1 MNLVP
6 TSLDNTN
13 MPPDKS
19 PIPVA
24 CGLLALSPPPHPS
37 GEANLMQKED
47 IARAAPRGDL
57 RASHIFVQKMKVV
70 QKMQSNHLS
79 SKKCELTKPLRL
91 RLHNVGG

>member
-24 CGLLALSPPPHPS
+24 CGLLALSPAAPERGGQLDLNAKRCNS
-37 GEANLMQKED
+37 CLLV
-47 IARAAPRGDL
+47 IARQENYRSW
-57 RASHIFVQKMKVV
+57 R
-70 QKMQSNHLS
+70 
-79 SKKCELTKPLRL
+79 R
-91 RLHNVGG
+91 

>member
-47 IARAAPRGDL
+47 RQVRG
-57 RASHIFVQKMKVV
+57 
-70 QKMQSNHLS
+70 
-79 SKKCELTKPLRL
+79 P
-91 RLHNVGG
+91 

>member
-37 GEANLMQKED
+37 GEANSISTPNGVIPACWLSPGKKITVHGGDEQMFGAEEQVLG
-47 IARAAPRGDL
+47 RG
-57 RASHIFVQKMKVV
+57 
-70 QKMQSNHLS
+70 
-79 SKKCELTKPLRL
+79 
-91 RLHNVGG
+91 